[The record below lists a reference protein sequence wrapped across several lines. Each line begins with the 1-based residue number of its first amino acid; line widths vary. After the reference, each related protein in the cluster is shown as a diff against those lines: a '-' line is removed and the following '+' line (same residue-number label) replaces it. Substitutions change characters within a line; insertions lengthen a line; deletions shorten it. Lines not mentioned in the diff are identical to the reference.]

1 MSIRLILF
9 FVFAAY
15 VVYRSFKSGP
25 INLLCLLVFIYFTYP
40 EMYIWGI
47 KEYRVVFFLNIVLLL
62 CVLYTQGKLNIFGD
76 KYSIVIICFVFSVF
90 ISALFAKVN
99 TNIAMNYA
107 GLFFKLLIFWVL
119 LKNILNDITKIELF
133 YWVCLASL
141 TFLAGWGV
149 QQYVLGNIRLEN
161 FGGGQISGSN
171 QLASALIWGV
181 PIAYFNMLH
190 SDGKKRKFA
199 ATSCL
204 LILFAGI
211 VCTESRQAF
220 MAILFY
226 AGYVFVNSKRKVV
239 LTVTV
244 FLVLL
249 CSLSLVPEGYFDR
262 METIQ
267 NYEDDTSAMGRIDIW
282 KVAIRMWNDN
292 PIIGVGGRNFF
303 PMAARYTS
311 HVRVTHNT
319 YFQILSEEGLLG
331 IVFFCGLMAL
341 ALFDLGKIIRK
352 YKPPSVNEKCYCYAS
367 IARLS
372 LMGTLI
378 CCFFQN
384 KAEHEFLY
392 WPVAITAALAAI
404 DQPAAAETELV

>member
-1 MSIRLILF
+1 
-9 FVFAAY
+9 
-15 VVYRSFKSGP
+15 
-25 INLLCLLVFIYFTYP
+25 
-40 EMYIWGI
+40 
-47 KEYRVVFFLNIVLLL
+47 
-62 CVLYTQGKLNIFGD
+62 
-76 KYSIVIICFVFSVF
+76 
-90 ISALFAKVN
+90 
-99 TNIAMNYA
+99 
-107 GLFFKLLIFWVL
+107 
-119 LKNILNDITKIELF
+119 
-133 YWVCLASL
+133 
-141 TFLAGWGV
+141 
-149 QQYVLGNIRLEN
+149 
-161 FGGGQISGSN
+161 
-171 QLASALIWGV
+171 
-181 PIAYFNMLH
+181 
-190 SDGKKRKFA
+190 
-199 ATSCL
+199 
-204 LILFAGI
+204 
-211 VCTESRQAF
+211 

-226 AGYVFVNSKRKVV
+226 TGYVFVNSKRKVV

-267 NYEDDTSAMGRIDIW
+267 NYEEDTSSMGRIDTW

-392 WPVAITAALAAI
+392 WPLAITAALAAI
-404 DQPAAAETELV
+404 DQPTAAETELV